1 MTAYLKIQNTG
12 TPQTLA
18 VTKFSTHPF
27 PQPSSTLI
35 LAPRATLRNAIY
47 LPLELEWLV
56 SVASDNLAYSPFHVI
71 ENVRGK
77 AVAKMTLLKD
87 SKMSTKTKI
96 LAHNHEFLRAMT
108 REEIAVASQ
117 FSAKSL
123 HTFTH
128 TKSHKWLL
136 SIHKLLLWKL

>member
-1 MTAYLKIQNTG
+1 M
-12 TPQTLA
+12 
-18 VTKFSTHPF
+18 
-27 PQPSSTLI
+27 
-35 LAPRATLRNAIY
+35 
-47 LPLELEWLV
+47 
-56 SVASDNLAYSPFHVI
+56 SDNLAYSPFHVI

-87 SKMSTKTKI
+87 SKMSTNTKI

-108 REEIAVASQ
+108 REEIAVVSQ
-117 FSAKSL
+117 FSAKSF